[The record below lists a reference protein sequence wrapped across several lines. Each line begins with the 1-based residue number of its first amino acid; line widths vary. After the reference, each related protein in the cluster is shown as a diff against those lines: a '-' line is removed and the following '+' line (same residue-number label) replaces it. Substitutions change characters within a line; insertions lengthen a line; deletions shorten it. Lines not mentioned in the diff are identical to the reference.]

1 MEMRKWDADREREI
15 KAKKKRAEKEPLD
28 DETYLVSAASVSL
41 RVMVRAWLTVD
52 LRPRVWPSRRP
63 TRQTSPR

>member
-1 MEMRKWDADREREI
+1 MRRWDADREREI
-15 KAKKKRAEKEPLD
+15 KAKKKRAEKEPMD

-52 LRPRVWPSRRP
+52 LPPRV
-63 TRQTSPR
+63 